1 MWRIRIAGMAL
12 AAGLLVWVSCAKN
25 DYSRPR
31 DQYPVYTS
39 YMDIPGVSAEEI
51 AAIEAF
57 RAGERSLV
65 YGMNP
70 STETFYDGNGKIRGY
85 TALFCDW
92 LSELF
97 GVRFE
102 PAVYEWGGLVAG
114 LEEGTIDFTGELTA
128 TDERRKIYFMTDAIA
143 GRSMKFMRIAGSELF
158 SEIEKTRPLRF
169 AFLDGSTSPGL
180 VSPYI
185 QSEFSTILIDNYKT
199 AYSMLKNGDIDAFF
213 EEETA
218 EAAFDEYG
226 DVIAENFFPLI
237 YGQVSLST
245 RNPRFRPFISVVQK
259 ALQSGSIHHL
269 IELYNQGHEEY
280 RQHKFF
286 LQLNKEEQAYI
297 LEHTGD
303 PAVPVKVALEYD
315 NYPVCFYN
323 NRERVWQGIAVDV
336 LAEIETLTGLSFRQ
350 VNDDPTEWSDLL
362 DMLERGDVS
371 MITELI
377 RSTEREGRFLWT
389 GRSFQTD
396 YYALLS
402 KSGFHDVKINEIL
415 YTRVG
420 LIQNTAYAE
429 LFRTWFPNHSDIVEY
444 VNTAEAFAALER
456 GEVDLLMATRN
467 LLLSLTNYQEKAG
480 YKANI
485 VFDFKFESSFGFN
498 RGEQVLCSIVDKAL
512 GIIDT
517 ASIGNRWIRKT
528 FDYREKI
535 TQSQKPWF
543 MGAGSLVS
551 CILVLLFVMFRRYRE
566 EGRRLELVVRNR
578 TTALVRQD
586 QLLHVV
592 NNLASVLLASGM
604 GDLKSSLDNGV
615 AMIAQ
620 CMAVDRVY
628 VWRNTV
634 KNNQLFYTRVYEWV
648 KPNEKSRNTEI
659 EFSYRDTF
667 PGWEDMLASGKGING
682 PLSSFSPE
690 DRARLGPYG
699 IRSILTVPVFL
710 QSGSEDSRGT
720 FWGFASFD
728 DCHKD
733 RSFPEGEES
742 ILRSG
747 SLLIVNAILREEMS
761 VNIKDTVIKLETAS
775 RAKSDFLANMSHEI
789 RTPMNAII
797 GMTTI
802 GKTAPDVERKDY
814 CLSKIEEASNHLL
827 GIINDILD
835 MSKIEANKF
844 ELSPAEFN
852 FEKMLQR
859 VVNVISFKVDEKHQ
873 NLSVNI
879 DRAIPRTLIGDD
891 QRLSQVITNLLSNA
905 VKFTPEQ
912 GSVKLDTFLVKE
924 ENGICTIQ
932 INVSDSGIGIS
943 AEQQSKLFNSF
954 QQAESSTSRKF
965 GGTGLGL
972 AISKRIVEMMGGKI
986 WIDSE
991 LDRGSTFAFTLQAE
1005 QVVEEKRSLLA
1016 PGVNWSNIRILAV
1029 DDAEDIRD
1037 YFAELSERI
1046 GVHCDT
1052 ASGGSEAL
1060 AAIEK
1065 NGPYDMYFVDWKMPG
1080 MNGVELTR
1088 KIREI
1093 KSADSV
1099 VIMISAA
1106 EWSMIEK
1113 EARYAGVNK
1122 FLSKPLFPS
1131 SITDLIN
1138 ECLGGQTIHEAERIK
1153 PVDNFED
1160 RRILLAEDIEINR
1173 EIVLALLEPTR
1184 LAIDCAENGIEALRL
1199 FGQAPEKYDMI
1210 FMDVQM
1216 PEMDGYETTRRIRTL
1231 EESWRQEKNRGPDA
1245 KSPLFPQGI
1254 PIIAMTANV
1263 FREDIEKCLE
1273 AGMNDHVGKP
1283 LDFDEVLVTLRKY
1296 LKQKPE
1302 QPAQSPHDIEQR

>member
-1 MWRIRIAGMAL
+1 MAGMAL
-12 AAGLLVWVSCAKN
+12 AAGLLVWASCAK
-25 DYSRPR
+25 DGYSRPR

-39 YMDIPGVSAEEI
+39 YVDIPGVTGEEI
-51 AAIEAF
+51 EAIEAF
-57 RAGERSLV
+57 RVQGKPFV
-65 YGMNP
+65 YGMNL
-70 STETFYDGNGKIRGY
+70 STETFYGGDEKIRGY

-97 GVRFE
+97 GIRFE
-102 PAVYEWGGLVAG
+102 PAVYEWGDLIAG
-114 LEEGTIDFTGELTA
+114 LEDGTVDFTGELTA
-128 TDERRKIYFMTDAIA
+128 TDERREIYFMTDAIA
-143 GRSMKFMRIAGSELF
+143 ERSIKFMRLAGSEPF
-158 SEIEKTRPLRF
+158 SKIEETRPLRF
-169 AFLDGSTSPGL
+169 AFLDGTTSLGL
-180 VSPYI
+180 VSPHI
-185 QSEFSTILIDNYKT
+185 QSEFSAVLIDDYKT
-199 AYSMLKNGDIDAFF
+199 AYNMLRNGDIDAFF
-213 EEETA
+213 EEGVA

-226 DVIAENFFPLI
+226 GVIAENFLPLI
-237 YGQVSLST
+237 YGQVSFSA
-245 RNPRFRPFISVVQK
+245 RNPRLRPFVSVVQK
-259 ALQSGSIHHL
+259 ALQAGSIRHL
-269 IELYNQGHEEY
+269 IKLYNQGHQEYLRHKLFLRLNEEE
-280 RQHKFF
+280 K
-286 LQLNKEEQAYI
+286 AYI

-303 PAVPVKVALEYD
+303 PPVPVKTALEYD

-323 NRERVWQGIAVDV
+323 NREQAWQGIAIDV

-350 VNDDPTEWSDLL
+350 ANGDSTEWPELL
-362 DMLERGDVS
+362 DMLERGEVS

-377 RSTEREGRFLWT
+377 RSPAREGRFLWT
-389 GRSFQTD
+389 TESFQTD

-402 KSGFHDVKINEIL
+402 KSGFRDAKINEIL

-420 LIQNTAYAE
+420 LIQDTVYAE
-429 LFRTWFPNHSDIVEY
+429 LFRTWFPNHSGTVEY
-444 VNTAEAFAALER
+444 ATTVDALAALER
-456 GEVDLLMATRN
+456 GEIDLVMATRN

-485 VFDFKFESSFGFN
+485 VFNVVFQSSFGFN
-498 RGEQVLCSIVDKAL
+498 SGEHTLRSIVDKSL
-512 GIIDT
+512 GLIDT
-517 ASIGNRWIRKT
+517 AGIEDRWIRKT

-535 TQSQKPWF
+535 AHSQRPWF
-543 MGAGSLVS
+543 MGAGSLVL
-551 CILVLLFVMFRRYRE
+551 CIFVLLFLMFRRYRE
-566 EGRRLELVVRNR
+566 EGRRLELIVHNR
-578 TTALVRQD
+578 TMELVRQD

-592 NNLASVLLASGM
+592 NNLASVLIASGT
-604 GDLKSSLDNGV
+604 GDLKSSLDSGV
-615 AMIAQ
+615 GMIAQ
-620 CMAVDRVY
+620 YMDVDRVN

-634 KNNQLFYTRVYEWV
+634 KDDQLFYTCVYEWV
-648 KPNEKSRNTEI
+648 KVNEGSRDTKM

-667 PGWEDMLASGKGING
+667 PGWENMLASGKGING
-682 PLSSFSPE
+682 PLSGFSPE

-699 IRSILTVPVFL
+699 IKSILIVPVFL
-710 QSGSEDSRGT
+710 QNGNGDSAGLGT
-720 FWGFASFD
+720 FWGFTSFD

-747 SLLIVNAILREEMS
+747 SLLIVNAILREEMA
-761 VNIKDTVIKLETAS
+761 VNIKDTVIKLEAAS

-802 GKTAPDVERKDY
+802 GKNAADAGKKDY

-844 ELSPAEFN
+844 ELSLAEFD
-852 FEKMLQR
+852 FEKMLQH
-859 VVNVISFKVDEKHQ
+859 VVNVIIFKLDEKHQ

-879 DRAIPRTLIGDD
+879 DRAIPHILIGDD

-912 GSVKLDTFLVKE
+912 GSIKLGTHFVKE

-932 INVSDSGIGIS
+932 IDVSDSGIGIS

-986 WIDSE
+986 RVDSE
-991 LDRGSTFAFTLQAE
+991 PGRGSTFTFTLQAE
-1005 QVVEEKRSLLA
+1005 RVAEGKYSLLA
-1016 PGVNWSNIRILAV
+1016 PGVNWKNIRILAV

-1037 YFAELSERI
+1037 YFAELSKGI
-1046 GVHCDT
+1046 GVHCKT
-1052 ASGGSEAL
+1052 VSGGNEAL
-1060 AAIEK
+1060 AAIKE
-1065 NGPYDMYFVDWKMPG
+1065 NGPYDMYFIDWKMPG

-1093 KSADSV
+1093 KNADSV

-1106 EWSMIEK
+1106 EWNTIEK
-1113 EARYAGVNK
+1113 EARHAGVNK

-1138 ECLGGQTIHEAERIK
+1138 ECLGEQTIHNGERIR
-1153 PVDNFED
+1153 PVDNFGD
-1160 RRILLAEDIEINR
+1160 YRILLAEDIEINR
-1173 EIVLALLEPTR
+1173 EIVLALLEPTK
-1184 LAIDCAENGIEALRL
+1184 LAIDCAENGAEALRL
-1199 FGQAPEKYDMI
+1199 FSQAPEKYDMI
-1210 FMDVQM
+1210 FMDLQM
-1216 PEMDGYETTRRIRTL
+1216 PEMDGYETTRRIRAL
-1231 EESWRQEKNRGPDA
+1231 EESWRQEKAQRPNTNSA
-1245 KSPLFPQGI
+1245 LFPQGI

-1283 LDFDEVLVTLRKY
+1283 LDFDEVLATLRKY
-1296 LKQKPE
+1296 LERKPE
-1302 QPAQSPHDIEQR
+1302 QPAQSL